1 MTEISILDR
10 KKINVLNRIDSEY
23 YEKKLVIEE
32 NKIKKNGFLINE
44 IFEEETAKIKD
55 FNKKDSFFNYLEIS
69 NINTHDG
76 TYYLEEI
83 EWKNAPSRAQKVGKK
98 YQVAISTV
106 RPYRSSVALLKDD
119 CICTSGLVLLKPKS
133 NVTSEELFIYLKSK
147 LFIKQISRRT
157 RATMYPAVDDNDIL
171 ELVMP
176 KIEKKFSDRIVKE
189 ITEKHELENQLM
201 KKENQIE
208 LLCSK
213 FIQNYFK
220 NVPISYY
227 NNHSIKIYNKDDLF
241 KKSNNRLDSEYY
253 QDFHLKIDKLFNE
266 KKDYY
271 NLNSFFDY
279 IDTGSTPSKKF
290 QAENETTDYFILKAS
305 SLSNKGLIWGKV
317 ENITENY
324 FSKKEGNKIKQ
335 NDILV
340 LCSAHS
346 PEQIGKKISVINQID
361 NDKGNTITVGEL
373 ITLRIENNDKKY
385 LNFTYQYLKSKY
397 GYLQIQRLIRGITS
411 HLYPSDV
418 ENIKVPYP
426 SKDLLKNIDSIS
438 IEINKLRLKRD
449 KIIQN
454 LITDY
459 NKIYP

>member
-1 MTEISILDR
+1 MTEISIIDR
-10 KKINVLNRIDSEY
+10 KKMNILNRIDSEY

-32 NKIKKNGFLINE
+32 NNIKKNGFLINE
-44 IFEEETAKIKD
+44 VFEEETTKIKNL
-55 FNKKDSFFNYLEIS
+55 NKKDLSFNYLEIS

-76 TYYLEEI
+76 TYYLEKI

-98 YQVAISTV
+98 NQVAISTV

-133 NVTSEELFIYLKSK
+133 YVTSEELFIYLKSK
-147 LFIKQISRRT
+147 LFTKQVSRRT
-157 RATMYPAVDDNDIL
+157 RATMYPAVDNNDIL

-176 KIEKKFSDRIVKE
+176 KLDEKFSERIVKE
-189 ITEKHELENQLM
+189 ISEKHELENQLI

-208 LLCSK
+208 ILCSK

-220 NVPISYY
+220 NVPINYY
-227 NNHSIKIYNKDDLF
+227 NNHSIKIYNKNDLY
-241 KKSNNRLDSEYY
+241 KESNNRLDSEYY
-253 QDFHLKIDKLFNE
+253 QDFHSKIDKLFNAN
-266 KKDYY
+266 KDYY
-271 NLNSFFDY
+271 ILNSFFGY

-317 ENITENY
+317 ENITEDY
-324 FSKKEGNKIKQ
+324 FNKKESSKIKQ

-340 LCSAHS
+340 LCAAHS
-346 PEQIGKKISVINQID
+346 SEQIGKKISVIEQIE

-385 LNFTYQYLKSKY
+385 LNFTYQYLKSEY

-411 HLYPSDV
+411 HLYPTDLKK
-418 ENIKVPYP
+418 IKVPYP
-426 SKDLLKNIDSIS
+426 SKDLLTKIDNISF
-438 IEINKLRLKRD
+438 EINKLRLKRD

-454 LITDY
+454 LINDY
-459 NKIYP
+459 NKIYS